1 MFSVAAFRS
10 TLSHWPTEYDG
21 ENDESASGCRIF
33 SKRGQIPDIEVDSIN
48 LIQPTKTELPID
60 PDTIK
65 GDIEDLITREPHS
78 DYFQRGFGPV
88 LCRNAGLHYPPQK

>member
-33 SKRGQIPDIEVDSIN
+33 SKRGQIPDMEVDSID
-48 LIQPTKTELPID
+48 LIQLTKTELPLD
-60 PDTIK
+60 PDRFSLT
-65 GDIEDLITREPHS
+65 GVSVTFYL
-78 DYFQRGFGPV
+78 
-88 LCRNAGLHYPPQK
+88 PPY